1 MNMDEGHLSSLN
13 HYGQVMD
20 ICIDKLTIIDSD
32 NCLSPGRHQAII
44 WTNAGMGLIGPLGT
58 NFRKI
63 SIGIQ
68 TFSFMKMHLKM
79 WPVKWHPFCVSF
91 NVLKYLHL
99 HGDHHVWV
107 SICYCAI
114 FTTKALFSC
123 PTATLRGNYSDWL
136 LASGWWNQFCGSL
149 FSKIAFCVKSTF
161 WYQKQCK
168 SSGNLAHYFNSFPPG
183 QNGRHFADDIFRC
196 LFVNEK
202 FWILIENSLKFVP
215 IDNIPA
221 LV

>member
-1 MNMDEGHLSSLN
+1 MAHCNTISPMQAGWTSDDTVDLHCAVGGCDCIKKGSYLIKSTLLHHGSHL
-13 HYGQVMD
+13 
-20 ICIDKLTIIDSD
+20 
-32 NCLSPGRHQAII
+32 
-44 WTNAGMGLIGPLGT
+44 
-58 NFRKI
+58 I
-63 SIGIQ
+63 SA
-68 TFSFMKMHLKM
+68 
-79 WPVKWHPFCVSF
+79 
-91 NVLKYLHL
+91 
-99 HGDHHVWV
+99 

-114 FTTKALFSC
+114 FTTQALFSC

-168 SSGNLAHYFNSFPPG
+168 SSGNLAHYYNSFPPG

-202 FWILIENSLKFVP
+202 IWILIENSLKFVP